1 MNKIDFQ
8 VKLTPEECSILQI
21 YYDCKTIKSLFE
33 SIKENFIAGIA
44 LIPYMSLFC
53 WEALEFFRKIG
64 LDFDIKGNDTFTLA
78 DIRLKLKIFESKY
91 SKAKNMILN
100 CDYLQDYIFKNKL
113 SFECMKDW
121 NIHYN
126 LGIMFNN
133 KKEIVGNS
141 QYGYYIFFFFFLLK
155 RKIEY
160 VIGLVVTS
168 NIKYEYAPEDY
179 LGYGKYVGEII
190 GSFLRYF
197 GELNVQDV
205 NIQTNKI
212 NTNMLYKDFNSN
224 KLYRNEDDKI
234 IALYLL
240 HILTFINSTI
250 RLLGECE
257 KDDTGWWLRIYY
269 IAYYYAIER
278 LEDIKN
284 HIDNNEIENSNF
296 NELLTQIQL
305 NNNFMNG
312 DFRNCM
318 MHYGLKNKENR
329 FIIEEQKFNLD
340 IPMMGLVESCF
351 DNLDYFELKRK
362 IKLELEN
369 ISQVI
374 DNILNIN
381 KSNLNEFE

>member
-1 MNKIDFQ
+1 MNKID
-8 VKLTPEECSILQI
+8 KKISLTPEECSFMQI
-21 YYDCKTIKSLFE
+21 YYDCHTIKSLFY
-33 SIKENFIAGIA
+33 SIKENYIAGIS

-53 WEALEFFRKIG
+53 WEALDFFKNIG
-64 LDFDIKGNDTFTLA
+64 IDFNIKENYTFTLT
-78 DIRLKLKIFESKY
+78 DVRLKLKIFENKY
-91 SKAKNMILN
+91 SKSKNMILN
-100 CDYLQDYIFKNKL
+100 WDYLQDYIFKNKL
-113 SFECMKDW
+113 KFDFMKDC
-121 NIHYN
+121 NMYYN
-126 LGIMFNN
+126 LGVIFNE

-141 QYGYYIFFFFFLLK
+141 QYGYYIFQDNKLLK

-160 VIGLVVTS
+160 VKGLVDTS

-179 LGYGKYVGEII
+179 LEYGRYVGEII

-197 GELNVQDV
+197 RELNVQDV

-284 HIDNNEIENSNF
+284 HIDNNEIDNANF
-296 NELLTQIQL
+296 NKLLTQIQL
-305 NNNFMNG
+305 NNNLMNG

-329 FIIEEQKFNLD
+329 FLIEEKKFNLD

-381 KSNLNEFE
+381 KSNLNKFE

>member
-1 MNKIDFQ
+1 MNKID
-8 VKLTPEECSILQI
+8 KKIALMPEECSFMQI
-21 YYDCKTIKSLFE
+21 YYDCKTIKSLFY
-33 SIKENFIAGIA
+33 SIKENYIAGIA

-53 WEALEFFRKIG
+53 WEALDFFKKIG
-64 LDFDIKGNDTFTLA
+64 IDFNIEENDTFTLT
-78 DIRLKLKIFESKY
+78 DVRLKLKVFENKY

-113 SFECMKDW
+113 KFNFMKSW

-126 LGIMFNN
+126 LGVMFND

-141 QYGYYIFFFFFLLK
+141 QYGYYIFQDNKLLK

-160 VIGLVVTS
+160 VKSLVDTS

-179 LGYGKYVGEII
+179 LGYGRYIGEIV
-190 GSFLRYF
+190 GSFLNYF
-197 GELNVQDV
+197 EELDFLDINV
-205 NIQTNKI
+205 QTNKI
-212 NTNMLYKDFNSN
+212 NTNMFYKDLNSN

-278 LEDIKN
+278 LEDIKS
-284 HIDNNEIENSNF
+284 HIENKNSANLKF
-296 NELLTQIQL
+296 DKSLSKINL
-305 NNNFMNG
+305 NDDFMKG
-312 DFRNCM
+312 EFRNCR
-318 MHYGLKNKENR
+318 MHYGLINKENK
-329 FIIEEQKFNLD
+329 FLIEEQKFSLD

-351 DNLDYFELKRK
+351 DNLNYFELKKK
-362 IKLELEN
+362 IKEELEN

-381 KSNLNEFE
+381 KSNLKLF

>member
-1 MNKIDFQ
+1 M
-8 VKLTPEECSILQI
+8 
-21 YYDCKTIKSLFE
+21 
-33 SIKENFIAGIA
+33 
-44 LIPYMSLFC
+44 
-53 WEALEFFRKIG
+53 
-64 LDFDIKGNDTFTLA
+64 
-78 DIRLKLKIFESKY
+78 
-91 SKAKNMILN
+91 
-100 CDYLQDYIFKNKL
+100 
-113 SFECMKDW
+113 
-121 NIHYN
+121 
-126 LGIMFNN
+126 
-133 KKEIVGNS
+133 
-141 QYGYYIFFFFFLLK
+141 
-155 RKIEY
+155 
-160 VIGLVVTS
+160 
-168 NIKYEYAPEDY
+168 
-179 LGYGKYVGEII
+179 
-190 GSFLRYF
+190 RYF
-197 GELNVQDV
+197 GELKVQDV

-212 NTNMLYKDFNSN
+212 NTNMLYKNFNSN

-329 FIIEEQKFNLD
+329 FLIEEQKFNLD

-381 KSNLNEFE
+381 KSNLNKFE

>member
-1 MNKIDFQ
+1 MNKIDRKI
-8 VKLTPEECSILQI
+8 VLTPEECSFVQI
-21 YYDCKTIKSLFE
+21 YYDCKTIKSLFYAT
-33 SIKENFIAGIA
+33 KENYIAGIA

-53 WEALEFFRKIG
+53 WEALDFFKKIG
-64 LDFDIKGNDTFTLA
+64 IDFNVKENDTFTLT
-78 DIRLKLKIFESKY
+78 DVRLKLKIFENKY

-113 SFECMKDW
+113 KFDFMKAW

-126 LGIMFNN
+126 LGIMFND

-141 QYGYYIFFFFFLLK
+141 QYGYYIFQDNGLLK

-160 VIGLVVTS
+160 IKSLIDTS
-168 NIKYEYAPEDY
+168 NIIYEYAPEDY
-179 LGYGKYVGEII
+179 LGYGKYIGEII
-190 GSFLRYF
+190 GSFLNYF
-197 GELNVQDV
+197 EELNVPNI
-205 NIQTNKI
+205 NIQTNNI
-212 NTNMLYKDFNSN
+212 NTDMFYKDFNSN
-224 KLYRNEDDKI
+224 KLYKSDDDKI
-234 IALYLL
+234 MSLYLL

-284 HIDNNEIENSNF
+284 HIKNNEIDNLNF
-296 NELLTQIQL
+296 KKLLTQINL
-305 NNNFMNG
+305 NKSFMNTE
-312 DFRNCM
+312 FRNCM
-318 MHYGLKNKENR
+318 MHYGLINKENK
-329 FIIEEQKFNLD
+329 FLIEEQKFNLN

-351 DNLDYFELKRK
+351 NNINYFELKK
-362 IKLELEN
+362 NIKEELEN

-381 KSNLNEFE
+381 KSNLKKF

>member
-1 MNKIDFQ
+1 MNKIEDK
-8 VKLTPEECSILQI
+8 VKLTPEICSIMQI

-33 SIKENFIAGIA
+33 SVKENSIAAIT
-44 LIPYMSLFC
+44 LIPYISLFC
-53 WEALEFFRKIG
+53 WEALDFFKKIG
-64 LDFDIKGNDTFTLA
+64 IDFDIKENDTFTLT
-78 DIRLKLKIFESKY
+78 DVRLKLKIFENKY
-91 SKAKNMILN
+91 AKAKNMILN
-100 CDYLQDYIFKNKL
+100 CDYLQDYIFRNKL
-113 SFECMKDW
+113 RFDFMKGW

-126 LGIMFNN
+126 LGVMFND

-141 QYGYYIFFFFFLLK
+141 QYGYYIFQDNKLLK

-160 VIGLVVTS
+160 VKRLVDTS

-179 LGYGKYVGEII
+179 LEYGKYIGEII
-190 GSFLRYF
+190 GSFLKYF
-197 GELNVQDV
+197 EEYNVSNI
-205 NIQTNKI
+205 NIQTSKI
-212 NTNMLYKDFNSN
+212 NIEMFYKDFNSN
-224 KLYRNEDDKI
+224 KLYKSEDDKI
-234 IALYLL
+234 MSLYLL

-284 HIDNNEIENSNF
+284 HIDNNEIDNSNF
-296 NELLTQIQL
+296 NELLEQIQL
-305 NNNFMNG
+305 DNSFMNG

-318 MHYGLKNKENR
+318 MHYGLKNKENK
-329 FIIEEQKFNLD
+329 FLIEEQKLNLD

-351 DNLDYFELKRK
+351 DNLNYFELKKK
-362 IKLELEN
+362 IKEELEN

-381 KSNLNEFE
+381 KSNLKKF